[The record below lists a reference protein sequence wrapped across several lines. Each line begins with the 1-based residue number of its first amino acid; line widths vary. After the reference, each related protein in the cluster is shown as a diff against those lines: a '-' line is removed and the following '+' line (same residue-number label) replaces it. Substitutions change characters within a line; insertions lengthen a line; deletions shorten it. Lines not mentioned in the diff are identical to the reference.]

1 MSNRSNNQTAVANK
15 IATYLLLI
23 CLIILSL
30 SFVALTLSLNAF
42 FTGDV
47 TVGAFLGFTGFVA
60 MALSMY
66 FLFQSKRTISMKIET
81 PKVMTTIDCGRCGK
95 TVREYQRGD
104 YVFKEGV
111 ACPKCGNK
119 EMITAIYKEVKEKEK
134 TYNI

>member
-15 IATYLLLI
+15 ISTYLLLI
-23 CLIILSL
+23 CLIILAL

-42 FTGDV
+42 LAGDG
-47 TVGAFLGFTGFVA
+47 TVGLLFGFTGFVA

-81 PKVMTTIDCGRCGK
+81 QKVMTTISCGKCGK

-104 YVFKEGV
+104 FVFKEGV
-111 ACPKCGNK
+111 ACPKCGGK
-119 EMITAIYKEVKEKEK
+119 EMVTAIYKEVKEKEK

>member
-15 IATYLLLI
+15 ISTYLLLV
-23 CLIILSL
+23 CLIIMAL
-30 SFVALTLSLNAF
+30 SFVALGLSVNAMMA
-42 FTGDV
+42 GDD
-47 TVGAFLGFTGFVA
+47 TVALFLGFMGFVA

-81 PKVMTTIDCGRCGK
+81 PKVMTTISCGRCGK

-104 YVFKEGV
+104 FVFKEGV
-111 ACPKCGNK
+111 ACPKCSNK